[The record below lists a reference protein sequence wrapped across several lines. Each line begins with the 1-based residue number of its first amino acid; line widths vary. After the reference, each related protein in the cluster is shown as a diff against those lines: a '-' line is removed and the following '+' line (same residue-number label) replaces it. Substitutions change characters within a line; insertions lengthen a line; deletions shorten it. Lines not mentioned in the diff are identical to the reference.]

1 MLSALEIRRPAPEPS
16 LASRRAMAV
25 AAGATTVTPVFAVR
39 AEGEYIWDVEGRRYI
54 DFASGSLEH
63 RHPQILAAVRGQ
75 LDLLVQPAFQVMAYE
90 PYIELAE
97 ALNEL
102 APFSEPAKTV
112 LLTTGAEAV
121 EAAVKIARVA
131 TGRQAVI
138 AFSGAVHGR
147 TLLGATLTGLSS
159 PYKLGMSSFCS
170 DVVRIPFPVPQY
182 GVRVEDTLRALDTCF
197 RSDVHSRSV
206 AAILIEPVQGEG
218 GLHVAPPELL
228 RALRQICN
236 EHEIVL
242 ICDEVQSG
250 CARTGR
256 MFAIEHSGV
265 EPDLVVLGK
274 SLAGGFP
281 LSAVV
286 GRRDRLMDC
295 PRPGGLGGTFGGSAV
310 GCAAALAMLE
320 IISQQPF
327 LERVREVGT
336 RIRARLYELA
346 ARKDLIPIANIRG
359 LGAMLGFDIVKSRD
373 SLEPDGATA
382 RRVIA
387 RALQLGL
394 IILPSGPLG
403 ETLRLLPPLTL
414 TDGCLETALNMVE
427 KALERLVSVK
437 SP

>member
-1 MLSALEIRRPAPEPS
+1 LSALKTLRATPEPS
-16 LASRRAMAV
+16 LASRQAMAV
-25 AAGATTVTPVFAVR
+25 APGATTATPVFAVR

-54 DFASGSLEH
+54 DFASGTLGH
-63 RHPQILAAVRGQ
+63 RHPQILAALRGQ
-75 LDLLVQPAFQVMAYE
+75 LELLVQPAFQVMACE

-97 ALNEL
+97 ALNQL
-102 APFSEPAKTV
+102 APFSEAAKTV

-121 EAAVKIARVA
+121 EAAVRIARVA
-131 TGRQAVI
+131 RGRQGVI

-147 TLLGATLTGLSS
+147 SFLGATLTGLTS

-170 DVVRIPFPVPQY
+170 DVVRIPFPVPQH
-182 GVRVEDTLRALDTCF
+182 GVRVGDTLRALDTCF
-197 RSDVHSRSV
+197 RSEVHPRGV

-228 RALRQICN
+228 RAIRKICD

-242 ICDEVQSG
+242 ICDEVQTG
-250 CARTGR
+250 CGRTGR
-256 MFAIEHSGV
+256 MFAIEHSDV
-265 EPDLVVLGK
+265 EPDMVVLGK
-274 SLAGGFP
+274 SIAGGFP

-295 PRPGGLGGTFGGSAV
+295 PHPGSLGGTFGGSPV

-320 IISQQPF
+320 IVSQEPF

-336 RIRARLYELA
+336 RICARLQEWA
-346 ARKDLIPIANIRG
+346 ARNDLIPIANIRG
-359 LGAMLGFDIVKSRD
+359 LGAMIGFDIVKSRD
-373 SLEPDGATA
+373 SEESDAATA

-394 IILPSGPLG
+394 IILPCGPLG
-403 ETLRLLPPLTL
+403 DTLRLLPPLTL
-414 TDGCLETALNMVE
+414 TDGCLETALDMLE
-427 KALERLVSVK
+427 KALEK
-437 SP
+437 T